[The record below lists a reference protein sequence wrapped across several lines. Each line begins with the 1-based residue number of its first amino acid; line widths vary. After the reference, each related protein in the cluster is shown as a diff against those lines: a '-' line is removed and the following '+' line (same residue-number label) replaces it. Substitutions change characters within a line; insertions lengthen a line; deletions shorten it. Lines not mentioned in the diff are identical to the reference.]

1 MKHKKLICLLL
12 SLIFC
17 FAMVPMTAMA
27 AEAPEGVWTDYAADS
42 FESGTGTQTDPY
54 VIATAEQLAKLAVDV
69 NDGVPSV
76 SHSGEYFVLS
86 DNIDLSAHRWRP
98 IGDGAADRSFHA
110 FQGHF
115 DGKGHTITG
124 LYVDESIETA
134 KDGLSYNAGLFG
146 NVANARTSKELY
158 DTIVNLHL
166 KDVYVKAGGEYGAA
180 GALSGYISN
189 AGTHIVNCSVEGG
202 TVTGEGSTGNAG
214 TGGLIGY
221 TAWTAFDGC
230 TADVSV
236 ITTGYGG
243 WTGGFAGSTFGNAF
257 RNCHAYGD
265 VEGNWS
271 VGGFAGIFLY
281 GKVYDD
287 VTPSETVI
295 YATSCSASG
304 NVTAHDW
311 NAGGFVGYVE
321 ALNTNEIPGEIIIKN
336 CSAYGDV
343 TSDLGGGLA
352 RAGGFAGT
360 LWDEPITI
368 ENSHAAGKVSTPDNS
383 STGGFIGYLNQGD
396 NGHFSNCSY
405 NKEANDGLNAIGG
418 ASEGATNPDTIVPET
433 PDKAKDNACKATF
446 GGHNPEKVAAKAATC
461 TADGW
466 NEYYVCSRCG
476 ICVDKEGALAEI
488 PTTSALGH
496 DFGDW
501 VVTKEPT
508 ADKAG
513 YQTRTCS
520 RCGAEEV
527 ERIPATGEV
536 KPTEPTEPEKP
547 TTPAD
552 PSIPI
557 PVERPEDGG
566 SPAEPSEPAPDE
578 PGTVVTPPE
587 TGKVSFAPVLL
598 LAAAAV
604 AVVVLRKK
612 DAE

>member
-69 NDGVPSV
+69 NSGVDSV

-86 DNIDLSAHRWRP
+86 GNIDLSAHRWRP
-98 IGDGAADRSFHA
+98 IGDGATDRSFHA
-110 FQGHF
+110 FLGHF
-115 DGKGHTITG
+115 DGQNHTITG
-124 LYVDESIETA
+124 LYVDESIETE
-134 KDGLSYNAGLFG
+134 KDGESYNAGLFG
-146 NVANARTSKELY
+146 NVANVTTSEELY

-166 KDVYVKAGGEYGAA
+166 QDVYVKGGGEYAA
-180 GALSGYISN
+180 TGALIGHIANSGTRV
-189 AGTHIVNCSVEGG
+189 ANCTVENG
-202 TVTGEGSTGNAG
+202 TVTNEGDSGETG
-214 TGGLIGY
+214 TGGLVGY
-221 TAWTAFDGC
+221 TAWTVFENC

-236 ITTGYGG
+236 SSEKGCV
-243 WTGGFAGSTFGNAF
+243 GGFVGSTFGNTF
-257 RNCHAYGD
+257 NNCVAYGD
-265 VEGNWS
+265 VEGGWS
-271 VGGFAGIFLY
+271 VGGFAGILFWRI
-281 GKVYDD
+281 
-287 VTPSETVI
+287 S
-295 YATSCSASG
+295 ATNCAAHG

-311 NAGGFVGYVE
+311 NAGGFAGFIQGTVDNDGVS
-321 ALNTNEIPGEIIIKN
+321 ATIKN
-336 CSAYGDV
+336 CSAFGDV

-383 STGGFIGYLNQGD
+383 STGGFIGYLNRTPD
-396 NGHFSNCSY
+396 NGTLKDCSY
-405 NKEANDGLNAIGG
+405 NMADNEGLDAIGD
-418 ASEGATNPDTIVPET
+418 AQNPNPDTIVPKT
-433 PDKAKDNACKATF
+433 PDKARDNACKATY
-446 GGHNPEKVAAKAATC
+446 GGHAPEEKVAAKAATC

-466 NEYYVCSRCG
+466 NEYYVCSHCG
-476 ICVDKEGALAEI
+476 VCVDANGGLSAI
-488 PTTSALGH
+488 PVISALGH

-612 DAE
+612 GAE

>member
-42 FESGTGTQTDPY
+42 FESGSGTQADPY
-54 VIATAEQLAKLAVDV
+54 VIATAEQLAKLAADV
-69 NDGVPSV
+69 NSGVDSV
-76 SHSGEYFVLS
+76 SHSGKYFVLS
-86 DNIDLSAHRWRP
+86 GNIDLSAHRWRP
-98 IGDGAADRSFHA
+98 IGDGATDRSFHA
-110 FQGHF
+110 FLGHF
-115 DGKGHTITG
+115 DGQNHTITG
-124 LYVDESIETA
+124 LYVDESIETE

-146 NVANARTSKELY
+146 NVANVTTSEELY

-166 KDVYVKAGGEYGAA
+166 QDVYVKGGGEYAA
-180 GALSGYISN
+180 TGALIGHIANSGTRV
-189 AGTHIVNCSVEGG
+189 ANCTVENG
-202 TVTGEGSTGNAG
+202 TVTNEGDSGETG
-214 TGGLIGY
+214 TGGLVGY
-221 TAWTAFDGC
+221 TAWTVFENC

-236 ITTGYGG
+236 SSEKGCV
-243 WTGGFAGSTFGNAF
+243 GGFVGSTFGNTF
-257 RNCHAYGD
+257 NNCVAYGD
-265 VEGNWS
+265 VEGGWS
-271 VGGFAGIFLY
+271 VGGFAGILFWRI
-281 GKVYDD
+281 
-287 VTPSETVI
+287 S
-295 YATSCSASG
+295 ATNCAAHG

-311 NAGGFVGYVE
+311 NAGGFAGFIQGTVDNDGVS
-321 ALNTNEIPGEIIIKN
+321 ATLTN

-383 STGGFIGYLNQGD
+383 STGGFIGYLNCTPD
-396 NGHFSNCSY
+396 NGTLKDCSY
-405 NKEANDGLNAIGG
+405 NMADNEGLDAIGD
-418 ASEGATNPDTIVPET
+418 AQNPNPTTIVPTT
-433 PDKAKDNACKATF
+433 PDKARDNACKATY
-446 GGHNPEKVAAKAATC
+446 GGHDPEKVAAKAATC
-461 TADGW
+461 TTDGW
-466 NEYYVCSRCG
+466 NEYYVCSHCG
-476 ICVDKEGALAEI
+476 VCVDANGGLSAI
-488 PTTSALGH
+488 PVTSALGH

-520 RCGAEEV
+520 RCDAEEV

>member
-69 NDGVPSV
+69 NSGVDSV

-98 IGDGAADRSFHA
+98 IGDGATDRSFHA
-110 FQGHF
+110 FLGHF
-115 DGKGHTITG
+115 DGQNHTITG
-124 LYVDESIETA
+124 LYVDESIETE

-146 NVANARTSKELY
+146 NAANAATSEELY

-166 KDVYVKAGGEYGAA
+166 KDVYVKGGGEYAA
-180 GALSGYISN
+180 TGALIGHIANSGTRV
-189 AGTHIVNCSVEGG
+189 ANCTVENG
-202 TVTGEGSTGNAG
+202 TVTNEGDSGETG
-214 TGGLIGY
+214 TGGLVGY
-221 TAWTAFDGC
+221 TAWTVFENC

-236 ITTGYGG
+236 SSEKGCV
-243 WTGGFAGSTFGNAF
+243 GGFVGSTFGNTF
-257 RNCHAYGD
+257 NNCVAYGD
-265 VEGNWS
+265 VEGGWS
-271 VGGFAGIFLY
+271 VGGFAGILFWRI
-281 GKVYDD
+281 
-287 VTPSETVI
+287 S
-295 YATSCSASG
+295 ATNCAAHG

-311 NAGGFVGYVE
+311 NVGGFAGFIQGTVDNDGVS
-321 ALNTNEIPGEIIIKN
+321 ATIKN
-336 CSAYGDV
+336 CSAFGDV

-368 ENSHAAGKVSTPDNS
+368 DNCHAAGKVSTPDNS
-383 STGGFIGYLNQGD
+383 STGGFIGYLNRTPD
-396 NGHFSNCSY
+396 NGTLKDCSY
-405 NKEANDGLNAIGG
+405 NMADNEGLDAIGD
-418 ASEGATNPDTIVPET
+418 AQNPNPDTIVPT
-433 PDKAKDNACKATF
+433 TSDKARDNACKATY
-446 GGHNPEKVAAKAATC
+446 GGHDPEEKVAAKAATC

-466 NEYYVCSRCG
+466 NEYYVCSHCG
-476 ICVDKEGALAEI
+476 VCVDANGGLSAI
-488 PTTSALGH
+488 PVISAMGH

-520 RCGAEEV
+520 RCDAEEV

>member
-42 FESGTGTQTDPY
+42 FESGSGTQTDPY
-54 VIATAEQLAKLAVDV
+54 VIATAEQLAKLAADV
-69 NDGVPSV
+69 NSGVDSV
-76 SHSGEYFVLS
+76 SHSGKYFVLS
-86 DNIDLSAHRWRP
+86 GNIDLSAHRWRP
-98 IGDGAADRSFHA
+98 IGDGATDRSFHA
-110 FQGHF
+110 FLGHF
-115 DGKGHTITG
+115 DGQNHTITG
-124 LYVDESIETA
+124 LYVDESIETE
-134 KDGLSYNAGLFG
+134 KDGESYNAGLFG
-146 NVANARTSKELY
+146 NVANVTTSEELY

-166 KDVYVKAGGEYGAA
+166 QDVYVKGGGEYAA
-180 GALSGYISN
+180 TGALIGHIANSGTRV
-189 AGTHIVNCSVEGG
+189 ANCTVENG
-202 TVTGEGSTGNAG
+202 TVTNEGDSGETG
-214 TGGLIGY
+214 TGGLVGY
-221 TAWTAFDGC
+221 TAWTVFENC

-236 ITTGYGG
+236 SSEKGCV
-243 WTGGFAGSTFGNAF
+243 GGFVGSTFGNTF
-257 RNCHAYGD
+257 NNCVAYGD
-265 VEGNWS
+265 VEGGWS
-271 VGGFAGIFLY
+271 VGGFAGILFWRI
-281 GKVYDD
+281 
-287 VTPSETVI
+287 S
-295 YATSCSASG
+295 ATNCAAHG

-311 NAGGFVGYVE
+311 NAGGFAGFIQGTVGNDGVS
-321 ALNTNEIPGEIIIKN
+321 ATLTN

-343 TSDLGGGLA
+343 TSDVDGWQA

-360 LWDEPITI
+360 LWDDPITI
-368 ENSHAAGKVSTPDNS
+368 DNCHAAGKVTVSEETA
-383 STGGFIGYLNQGD
+383 GGFIGRRLEGD
-396 NGHFSNCSY
+396 NGTLIDCSY

-418 ASEGATNPDTIVPET
+418 ASEGAANPDTIVPTT
-433 PDKAKDNACKATF
+433 PDKARDNACKATY
-446 GGHNPEKVAAKAATC
+446 GGHDPEKVAAKAATC
-461 TADGW
+461 TTDGW
-466 NEYYVCSRCG
+466 NEYYVCSHCG
-476 ICVDKEGALAEI
+476 VCVDANGGLSAI
-488 PTTSALGH
+488 PVTSALGH

-520 RCGAEEV
+520 RCDAEEV

>member
-69 NDGVPSV
+69 NSGVDSV

-98 IGDGAADRSFHA
+98 IGDGATDRSFHA
-110 FQGHF
+110 FLGHF
-115 DGKGHTITG
+115 DGQNHTITG
-124 LYVDESIETA
+124 LYVDESIETE

-146 NVANARTSKELY
+146 NVANVTTSEELY

-166 KDVYVKAGGEYGAA
+166 QDVYVKGGGEYAA
-180 GALSGYISN
+180 TGALIGHIANSGTRV
-189 AGTHIVNCSVEGG
+189 ANCTVENG
-202 TVTGEGSTGNAG
+202 TVTNEGDSGETG
-214 TGGLIGY
+214 TGGLVGY
-221 TAWTAFDGC
+221 TAWTVFENC

-236 ITTGYGG
+236 SSEKGCV
-243 WTGGFAGSTFGNAF
+243 GGFVGSTFGNTF
-257 RNCHAYGD
+257 NNCVAYGD
-265 VEGNWS
+265 VEGGWS
-271 VGGFAGIFLY
+271 VGGFAGILFWRI
-281 GKVYDD
+281 
-287 VTPSETVI
+287 S
-295 YATSCSASG
+295 ATNCAAHG

-311 NAGGFVGYVE
+311 NAGGFAGFIQGTVDNDGVS
-321 ALNTNEIPGEIIIKN
+321 ATIKN
-336 CSAYGDV
+336 CSAFGDV

-383 STGGFIGYLNQGD
+383 STGGFIGYLNCTPD
-396 NGHFSNCSY
+396 NGTLKDCSY
-405 NKEANDGLNAIGG
+405 NMADNEGLDAIGD
-418 ASEGATNPDTIVPET
+418 AQNPNPDTIVPTT
-433 PDKAKDNACKATF
+433 PDKARDNACKATF

-466 NEYYVCSRCG
+466 NEYYVCSHCG
-476 ICVDKEGALAEI
+476 VCVDANGGLSAI
-488 PTTSALGH
+488 PVISALGH

-520 RCGAEEV
+520 RCDAEEV

>member
-42 FESGTGTQTDPY
+42 FESGTGAQTDPY

-69 NDGVPSV
+69 NSGVDSV

-115 DGKGHTITG
+115 DGQNHTITG

-146 NVANARTSKELY
+146 NVANSNPADPIT

-166 KDVYVKAGGEYGAA
+166 KGVYVKGGGDCGAA
-180 GALSGYISN
+180 GAL
-189 AGTHIVNCSVEGG
+189 AGTTFNRGTRVANCTVEDG
-202 TVTGEGSTGNAG
+202 TVTGESRDGSSCPG
-214 TGGLIGY
+214 TGGLVGY
-221 TAWTAFDGC
+221 TSYTYFVDC
-230 TADVSV
+230 TADVTVSS
-236 ITTGYGG
+236 TGG
-243 WTGGFAGSTFGNAF
+243 WVGGFAGNAFGNSF
-257 RNCHAYGD
+257 TNCHAYGD

-271 VGGFAGIFLY
+271 VGGFAGVLFWRI
-281 GKVYDD
+281 
-287 VTPSETVI
+287 S
-295 YATSCSASG
+295 ATNCAAHG

-311 NAGGFVGYVE
+311 NAGGFAGFIQGTVDNDGVS
-321 ALNTNEIPGEIIIKN
+321 ATLTN

-383 STGGFIGYLNQGD
+383 STGGFIGYLNCTPD
-396 NGHFSNCSY
+396 NGTLKDCSY
-405 NKEANDGLNAIGG
+405 NMADNEGLDAIGD
-418 ASEGATNPDTIVPET
+418 AQNPNPTTIVPTT
-433 PDKAKDNACKATF
+433 PDKARDNACKATY

-476 ICVDKEGALAEI
+476 ICVDKEGNLAEI

>member
-42 FESGTGTQTDPY
+42 FESGSGTQTDPY
-54 VIATAEQLAKLAVDV
+54 VIATAEQLAKLAADV
-69 NDGVPSV
+69 NSGVDGV
-76 SHSGEYFVLS
+76 SHSGKYFVLS
-86 DNIDLSAHRWRP
+86 GNINLSAHRWRP
-98 IGDGAADRSFHA
+98 IGDGATDRSFHA
-110 FQGHF
+110 FLGHF
-115 DGKGHTITG
+115 DGQNHTITG
-124 LYVDESIETA
+124 LYVDESIETE
-134 KDGLSYNAGLFG
+134 KDGESYNAGLFG
-146 NVANARTSKELY
+146 NVANVTTSEELY

-166 KDVYVKAGGEYGAA
+166 QDVYVKGGGEYAA
-180 GALSGYISN
+180 TGALIGHIANSGTRV
-189 AGTHIVNCSVEGG
+189 ANCTVENG
-202 TVTGEGSTGNAG
+202 TVTNEGDSGETG
-214 TGGLIGY
+214 TGGLVGY
-221 TAWTAFDGC
+221 TAWTVFENC

-236 ITTGYGG
+236 SSEKGCV
-243 WTGGFAGSTFGNAF
+243 GGFVGSTFGNTF
-257 RNCHAYGD
+257 NNCVAYGD
-265 VEGNWS
+265 VEGGWS
-271 VGGFAGIFLY
+271 VGGFAGILFWRI
-281 GKVYDD
+281 
-287 VTPSETVI
+287 S
-295 YATSCSASG
+295 ATNCAAHG

-311 NAGGFVGYVE
+311 NAGGFAGFIQGTVDNDGVS
-321 ALNTNEIPGEIIIKN
+321 ATIKN
-336 CSAYGDV
+336 CSAFGDV
-343 TSDLGGGLA
+343 TSDVDGWQA

-360 LWDEPITI
+360 LWDDPITI
-368 ENSHAAGKVSTPDNS
+368 ENSHAAGKVTVSEETA
-383 STGGFIGYLNQGD
+383 GGFIGRRLEGD
-396 NGHFSNCSY
+396 NGTLIDCSY

-418 ASEGATNPDTIVPET
+418 ASEEAANPDTIVPTT
-433 PDKAKDNACKATF
+433 PDKARDNACKATY
-446 GGHNPEKVAAKAATC
+446 GGHDPEKVAAKAATC
-461 TADGW
+461 TTDGW
-466 NEYYVCSRCG
+466 NEYYVCSHCG
-476 ICVDKEGALAEI
+476 VCVDANGGLSAI
-488 PTTSALGH
+488 PVVSALGH

-520 RCGAEEV
+520 RCDAEEV

>member
-17 FAMVPMTAMA
+17 FAMIPMTAMA
-27 AEAPEGVWTDYAADS
+27 AEAPEGVWTDYAAAS
-42 FESGTGTQTDPY
+42 FESGAGTQTDPY
-54 VIATAEQLAKLAVDV
+54 VIATAEQLAKLAADV
-69 NDGVPSV
+69 NSGVDSV

-86 DNIDLSAHRWRP
+86 GNIDLSAHRWRP
-98 IGDGAADRSFHA
+98 IGDGATDRSFHA
-110 FQGHF
+110 FLGHF
-115 DGKGHTITG
+115 DGQNHTITG
-124 LYVDESIETA
+124 LYVDESIETE
-134 KDGLSYNAGLFG
+134 KDGESYNAGLFG
-146 NVANARTSKELY
+146 NVANVTTSEELY

-166 KDVYVKAGGEYGAA
+166 QDVYVKGGGEYAA
-180 GALSGYISN
+180 TGALIGHIANSGTRV
-189 AGTHIVNCSVEGG
+189 ANCTVENG
-202 TVTGEGSTGNAG
+202 TVTNEGASGETG
-214 TGGLIGY
+214 TGGLVGY
-221 TAWTAFDGC
+221 TAWTVFENC

-236 ITTGYGG
+236 SSEKGCV
-243 WTGGFAGSTFGNAF
+243 GGFVGSTFGNTF
-257 RNCHAYGD
+257 NNCVAYGD
-265 VEGNWS
+265 VEGGWS
-271 VGGFAGIFLY
+271 VGGFAGILFWRI
-281 GKVYDD
+281 
-287 VTPSETVI
+287 S
-295 YATSCSASG
+295 ATNCAAHG

-311 NAGGFVGYVE
+311 NAGGFAGFIQGTYGNDGVS
-321 ALNTNEIPGEIIIKN
+321 ATLKN
-336 CSAYGDV
+336 CSAFGDV
-343 TSDLGGGLA
+343 TSDLDGGLA

-383 STGGFIGYLNQGD
+383 STGGFIGYLNRTPD
-396 NGHFSNCSY
+396 NGTLKDCSY
-405 NKEANDGLNAIGG
+405 NRADNEGLDAIGD
-418 ASEGATNPDTIVPET
+418 AQNPNPDTIVPTT
-433 PDKAKDNACKATF
+433 PDKARDNACKATF
-446 GGHNPEKVAAKAATC
+446 GGHDPEKVAAKAATC
-461 TADGW
+461 TTDGW
-466 NEYYVCSRCG
+466 NEYYVCSHCG
-476 ICVDKEGALAEI
+476 VCVDANGGLSAI
-488 PTTSALGH
+488 PVVSAMGH

-520 RCGAEEV
+520 RCDAEEV

>member
-42 FESGTGTQTDPY
+42 FESGSGTQADPY
-54 VIATAEQLAKLAVDV
+54 VIATAEQLAKLAADV
-69 NDGVPSV
+69 NSGVDSV
-76 SHSGEYFVLS
+76 SHSGKYFVLS
-86 DNIDLSAHRWRP
+86 GNIDLSAHRWRP
-98 IGDGAADRSFHA
+98 IGDGATDRSFHA
-110 FQGHF
+110 FLGHF
-115 DGKGHTITG
+115 DGQNHTITG
-124 LYVDESIETA
+124 LYVDESIETE

-146 NVANARTSKELY
+146 NVANVTTSEELY

-166 KDVYVKAGGEYGAA
+166 QDVYVKGGGEYAA
-180 GALSGYISN
+180 TGALIGHIANSGTRV
-189 AGTHIVNCSVEGG
+189 ANCTVENG
-202 TVTGEGSTGNAG
+202 TVTNEGDSGETG
-214 TGGLIGY
+214 TGGLVGY
-221 TAWTAFDGC
+221 TAWTVFENC

-236 ITTGYGG
+236 SSEKGCV
-243 WTGGFAGSTFGNAF
+243 GGFVGSTFGNTF
-257 RNCHAYGD
+257 NNCVAYGD
-265 VEGNWS
+265 VEGGWS
-271 VGGFAGIFLY
+271 VGGFAGILFWRI
-281 GKVYDD
+281 
-287 VTPSETVI
+287 S
-295 YATSCSASG
+295 ATNCAAHG

-311 NAGGFVGYVE
+311 NAGGFAGFIQGTVDNDGVS
-321 ALNTNEIPGEIIIKN
+321 ATLTN

-383 STGGFIGYLNQGD
+383 STGGFIGYLNRTPD
-396 NGHFSNCSY
+396 NGTLKDCSY
-405 NKEANDGLNAIGG
+405 NMADNEGLDAIGD
-418 ASEGATNPDTIVPET
+418 AQNPNPDTIVPT
-433 PDKAKDNACKATF
+433 TSDKARDNACKATF

-461 TADGW
+461 TTDGW

-476 ICVDKEGALAEI
+476 VCVDANGGLSAI
-488 PTTSALGH
+488 PVTSALGH

>member
-42 FESGTGTQTDPY
+42 FESGTGTQADPY

-69 NDGVPSV
+69 NSGVANV
-76 SHSGEYFVLS
+76 SHSDEYFVLS

-115 DGKGHTITG
+115 DGQNHTITG
-124 LYVDESIETA
+124 LYVDESIETE

-146 NVANARTSKELY
+146 NVANSCPVATIT

-166 KDVYVKAGGEYGAA
+166 KGVYVKGGGDCGTA
-180 GALSGYISN
+180 GAL
-189 AGTHIVNCSVEGG
+189 AGTTLNSGTRVANCTVENG
-202 TVTGEGSTGNAG
+202 TVTGESSDGNNYAG
-214 TGGLIGY
+214 TGGLVGY
-221 TAWTAFDGC
+221 TSYTHFVNC
-230 TADVSV
+230 TADVTVSS
-236 ITTGYGG
+236 TGG
-243 WTGGFAGSTFGNAF
+243 WVGGFAGNAFGNSF
-257 RNCHAYGD
+257 TNCHAYGD
-265 VEGNWS
+265 VEGEWS
-271 VGGFAGIFLY
+271 VGGFAGCFLY
-281 GKVYDD
+281 GYVDRSVHPYK
-287 VTPSETVI
+287 TVPF
-295 YATSCSASG
+295 ATSCSASG

-321 ALNTNEIPGEIIIKN
+321 ALNTNEIPGEMIITS

-343 TSDLGGGLA
+343 TSDVSAWDA

-360 LWDEPITI
+360 VWDDPTTVG
-368 ENSHAAGKVSTPDNS
+368 NCHAAGKVTASNDVS
-383 STGGFIGYLNQGD
+383 GGFIGYLGGGD
-396 NGHFSNCSY
+396 NGKFSNCSY
-405 NKEANDGLNAIGG
+405 NKEANNGLNAIGG
-418 ASEGATNPDTIVPET
+418 ASEGAANPDTIVPTT
-433 PDKAKDNACKATF
+433 PDLSRDNACKATF
-446 GGHNPEKVAAKAATC
+446 GGHKPEKVAAKAATC

-466 NEYYVCSRCG
+466 NEHYVCSHCG

>member
-42 FESGTGTQTDPY
+42 FESGSGTQADPY
-54 VIATAEQLAKLAVDV
+54 VIATAEQLAKLAADV
-69 NDGVPSV
+69 NSGVDSV
-76 SHSGEYFVLS
+76 SHSGKYFVLS
-86 DNIDLSAHRWRP
+86 GNIDLSAHRWRP
-98 IGDGAADRSFHA
+98 IGDGATDRSFHA
-110 FQGHF
+110 FLGHF
-115 DGKGHTITG
+115 DGQNHTITG
-124 LYVDESIETA
+124 LYVDESIETE

-146 NVANARTSKELY
+146 NVANVTTSEELY

-166 KDVYVKAGGEYGAA
+166 QDVYVKGGGEYAA
-180 GALSGYISN
+180 TGALIGHIANSGTRV
-189 AGTHIVNCSVEGG
+189 ANCTVENG
-202 TVTGEGSTGNAG
+202 TVTNEGDSGETG
-214 TGGLIGY
+214 TGGLVGY
-221 TAWTAFDGC
+221 TAWTVFENC

-236 ITTGYGG
+236 SSEKGCV
-243 WTGGFAGSTFGNAF
+243 GGFVGSTFGNTF
-257 RNCHAYGD
+257 NNCVAYGD
-265 VEGNWS
+265 VEGGWS
-271 VGGFAGIFLY
+271 VGGFAGILFWRI
-281 GKVYDD
+281 
-287 VTPSETVI
+287 S
-295 YATSCSASG
+295 ATNCAAHG

-311 NAGGFVGYVE
+311 NAGGFAGFIQGTYGNDGVS
-321 ALNTNEIPGEIIIKN
+321 ATLKN
-336 CSAYGDV
+336 CSAFGDV
-343 TSDLGGGLA
+343 TSDVDGWQA

-360 LWDEPITI
+360 LWDDPITI
-368 ENSHAAGKVSTPDNS
+368 ENSHAAGKVTVSEETA
-383 STGGFIGYLNQGD
+383 GGFIGRRLEGD
-396 NGHFSNCSY
+396 NGTLIDCSY

-418 ASEGATNPDTIVPET
+418 ASEGAANPDTIVPT
-433 PDKAKDNACKATF
+433 TSDKARDNACKATF
-446 GGHNPEKVAAKAATC
+446 GGHDPEKVAAKAATC

-466 NEYYVCSRCG
+466 NEYYVCSHCG
-476 ICVDKEGALAEI
+476 VCVDANGGLSAI
-488 PTTSALGH
+488 PVISAMGH

-520 RCGAEEV
+520 RCDAEEV

>member
-54 VIATAEQLAKLAVDV
+54 VIATAEQLAKLAADV
-69 NDGVPSV
+69 NSGVDSV

-86 DNIDLSAHRWRP
+86 GNIDLSAHRWRP
-98 IGDGAADRSFHA
+98 IGDGATDRSFHA
-110 FQGHF
+110 FLGHF
-115 DGKGHTITG
+115 DGQNHTITG
-124 LYVDESIETA
+124 LYVDESIETE
-134 KDGLSYNAGLFG
+134 KDGESYNAGLFG
-146 NVANARTSKELY
+146 NVANVTTSEELY

-166 KDVYVKAGGEYGAA
+166 QDVYVKGGGEYAA
-180 GALSGYISN
+180 TGALIGHIANSGTRV
-189 AGTHIVNCSVEGG
+189 ANCTVENG
-202 TVTGEGSTGNAG
+202 TVTNEGDSGETG
-214 TGGLIGY
+214 TGGLVGY
-221 TAWTAFDGC
+221 TAWTVFENC

-236 ITTGYGG
+236 SSEKGCV
-243 WTGGFAGSTFGNAF
+243 GGFVGSTFGNTF
-257 RNCHAYGD
+257 NNCVAYGD
-265 VEGNWS
+265 VEGGWS
-271 VGGFAGIFLY
+271 VGGFAGILFWRI
-281 GKVYDD
+281 
-287 VTPSETVI
+287 S
-295 YATSCSASG
+295 ATNCAAHG

-311 NAGGFVGYVE
+311 NAGGFAGFIQGTVDNDGVS
-321 ALNTNEIPGEIIIKN
+321 ATIKN
-336 CSAYGDV
+336 CSAFGDV

-383 STGGFIGYLNQGD
+383 STGGFIGYLNCTPD
-396 NGHFSNCSY
+396 NGTLKDCSY
-405 NKEANDGLNAIGG
+405 NMADNEGLDAIGD
-418 ASEGATNPDTIVPET
+418 AQNPNPDTIVPTT
-433 PDKAKDNACKATF
+433 PDKARDNACKATY

-461 TADGW
+461 TTDGW
-466 NEYYVCSRCG
+466 NEYYVCSHCG
-476 ICVDKEGALAEI
+476 VCVDANGGLSAI
-488 PTTSALGH
+488 PVISALGH

-501 VVTKEPT
+501 VITKEPT

-520 RCGAEEV
+520 RCDAEEV

>member
-42 FESGTGTQTDPY
+42 FESGAGTQTDPY
-54 VIATAEQLAKLAVDV
+54 VIATAEQLAKLAADV
-69 NDGVPSV
+69 NSGVDSV
-76 SHSGEYFVLS
+76 SHSGKYFVLS
-86 DNIDLSAHRWRP
+86 GNINLSAHRWRP

-115 DGKGHTITG
+115 DGQNHTITG

-146 NVANARTSKELY
+146 NVANAATSPELY

-180 GALSGYISN
+180 GALSGFIANS
-189 AGTHIVNCSVEGG
+189 GTHIVNCSVEDG

-221 TAWTAFDGC
+221 TSWTVFENC
-230 TADVSV
+230 TADVNV
-236 ITTGYGG
+236 VTTGYGG
-243 WTGGFAGSTFGNAF
+243 WTGGFAGSTFANAF
-257 RNCHAYGD
+257 KNCHAYGD
-265 VEGNWS
+265 VEGNWC
-271 VGGFAGIFLY
+271 VGGFSGNFFWRI
-281 GKVYDD
+281 
-287 VTPSETVI
+287 T
-295 YATSCSASG
+295 ATNCSAHG

-311 NAGGFVGYVE
+311 NAGGFAGFIQGTDGNDGVS
-321 ALNTNEIPGEIIIKN
+321 ATIKN
-336 CSAYGDV
+336 CSAFGDV
-343 TSDLGGGLA
+343 TSDLDGGLA

-383 STGGFIGYLNQGD
+383 STGGFIGYLNRTPD
-396 NGHFSNCSY
+396 NGTLKDCSY
-405 NKEANDGLNAIGG
+405 NMADNEGLDAIGD
-418 ASEGATNPDTIVPET
+418 AQNPNPDTIVPTT
-433 PDKAKDNACKATF
+433 PDKARDNACKATY
-446 GGHNPEKVAAKAATC
+446 GGHDPEEKVAAKAATC
-461 TADGW
+461 TTDGW
-466 NEYYVCSRCG
+466 NEYYVCSHCG
-476 ICVDKEGALAEI
+476 VCVDANGGLSAI
-488 PTTSALGH
+488 PVVSALGH

-520 RCGAEEV
+520 RCDAEEV

>member
-42 FESGTGTQTDPY
+42 FESGAGTQADPY
-54 VIATAEQLAKLAVDV
+54 VIATAEQLAKLAADV
-69 NDGVPSV
+69 NSGVDSV
-76 SHSGEYFVLS
+76 SHSGKYFVLS
-86 DNIDLSAHRWRP
+86 GNIDLSAHRWRP
-98 IGDGAADRSFHA
+98 IGDGATDRSFHA
-110 FQGHF
+110 FLGHF
-115 DGKGHTITG
+115 DGQNHTITG
-124 LYVDESIETA
+124 LYVDESIETE
-134 KDGLSYNAGLFG
+134 KDGESYNAGLFG
-146 NVANARTSKELY
+146 NVANVTTSEELY

-166 KDVYVKAGGEYGAA
+166 QDVYVKGGGEYAA
-180 GALSGYISN
+180 TGALIGHIANSGTRV
-189 AGTHIVNCSVEGG
+189 ANCTVENG
-202 TVTGEGSTGNAG
+202 TVTNEGDSGETG
-214 TGGLIGY
+214 TGGLVGY
-221 TAWTAFDGC
+221 TAWTVFENC

-236 ITTGYGG
+236 SSEKGCV
-243 WTGGFAGSTFGNAF
+243 GGFVGSTFGNTF
-257 RNCHAYGD
+257 NNCVAYGD
-265 VEGNWS
+265 VEGGWS
-271 VGGFAGIFLY
+271 VGGFAGILFWRI
-281 GKVYDD
+281 
-287 VTPSETVI
+287 S
-295 YATSCSASG
+295 ATNCAAHG

-311 NAGGFVGYVE
+311 NAGGFAGFIQGTYGNDGVS
-321 ALNTNEIPGEIIIKN
+321 ATLTN

-343 TSDLGGGLA
+343 TSDVDGWQA

-360 LWDEPITI
+360 LWDDPITI
-368 ENSHAAGKVSTPDNS
+368 DSCHAAGKVTVSEETA
-383 STGGFIGYLNQGD
+383 GGFIGRRLEGD
-396 NGHFSNCSY
+396 NGTLIDCSY

-418 ASEGATNPDTIVPET
+418 ASEEAANPDTIVPT
-433 PDKAKDNACKATF
+433 TSDKARDNACKATF
-446 GGHNPEKVAAKAATC
+446 GGHDPEKVAAKAATC
-461 TADGW
+461 TTDGW
-466 NEYYVCSRCG
+466 NEYYVCSHCG
-476 ICVDKEGALAEI
+476 VCVDANGGLSAI
-488 PTTSALGH
+488 PVISALGH

-520 RCGAEEV
+520 RCDAEEV

>member
-69 NDGVPSV
+69 NSGVDSV

-98 IGDGAADRSFHA
+98 IGDGAADRSVHA

-146 NVANARTSKELY
+146 NVANASTSPELY

-189 AGTHIVNCSVEGG
+189 AGTHIVNCSVEDG

-221 TAWTAFDGC
+221 TAWTAFDNC

-243 WTGGFAGSTFGNAF
+243 WTGGFAGNAFANAF

-265 VEGNWS
+265 VEGNWC
-271 VGGFAGIFLY
+271 VGGFAGVLLWRI
-281 GKVYDD
+281 
-287 VTPSETVI
+287 S
-295 YATSCSASG
+295 ATNCAAHG

-311 NAGGFVGYVE
+311 NAGGFAGFIQGTVDNDGVS
-321 ALNTNEIPGEIIIKN
+321 ATLTN

-343 TSDLGGGLA
+343 TSDLDGGLA

-383 STGGFIGYLNQGD
+383 STGGFIGYLGQGD

-418 ASEGATNPDTIVPET
+418 ASEGAANPDTIVPT
-433 PDKAKDNACKATF
+433 TSDMSRDNACKATY

-461 TADGW
+461 TTDGW

-476 ICVDKEGALAEI
+476 VCVDANGGLSAI
-488 PTTSALGH
+488 PVTSALGH

-513 YQTRTCS
+513 YQARTCS

>member
-69 NDGVPSV
+69 NSGVDSV

-86 DNIDLSAHRWRP
+86 DNINLSAHRWRP

-110 FQGHF
+110 FLGHF
-115 DGKGHTITG
+115 DGQNYTITG

-146 NVANARTSKELY
+146 NVANATTSEELY

-180 GALSGYISN
+180 GALSGFITNS
-189 AGTHIVNCSVEGG
+189 GTRVANCSVEDG
-202 TVTGEGSTGNAG
+202 TVTGEGKNGESG
-214 TGGLIGY
+214 TGGLVGY
-221 TAWTAFDGC
+221 TAWTVFENC
-230 TADVSV
+230 TANVSV
-236 ITTGYGG
+236 ISNVGCV
-243 WTGGFAGSTFGNAF
+243 GGFVGSTFGNTF
-257 RNCHAYGD
+257 NNCVAYGD
-265 VEGNWS
+265 VEGGWS
-271 VGGFAGIFLY
+271 VGGFAGILFWRI
-281 GKVYDD
+281 
-287 VTPSETVI
+287 S
-295 YATSCSASG
+295 ATNCAAHG

-311 NAGGFVGYVE
+311 NAGGFAGFIQGTYGNDGVS
-321 ALNTNEIPGEIIIKN
+321 ATLTN

-343 TSDLGGGLA
+343 TSDVDGWQA

-360 LWDEPITI
+360 LWDDPITI
-368 ENSHAAGKVSTPDNS
+368 DNCHAAGKVTVSEETA
-383 STGGFIGYLNQGD
+383 GGFIGRRLEGD
-396 NGHFSNCSY
+396 NGTLIDCSY
-405 NKEANDGLNAIGG
+405 NKEANNGLNAIGG
-418 ASEGATNPDTIVPET
+418 ASEGAANPDTIVPTT
-433 PDKAKDNACKATF
+433 PDKARDNACKATY
-446 GGHNPEKVAAKAATC
+446 GGHDPEKVAAKAATC
-461 TADGW
+461 TTDGW
-466 NEYYVCSRCG
+466 NEYYVCSHCG
-476 ICVDKEGALAEI
+476 VCVDANGGLSAI
-488 PTTSALGH
+488 PVTSAMGH

-520 RCGAEEV
+520 RCDAEEV

>member
-69 NDGVPSV
+69 NSGVDSV

-110 FQGHF
+110 FLGHF

-124 LYVDESIETA
+124 LYVDESIETE
-134 KDGLSYNAGLFG
+134 KDSKSYNAGLFG
-146 NVANARTSKELY
+146 NVANATTSGELY

-166 KDVYVKAGGEYGAA
+166 QDVYVKGGGEYAA
-180 GALSGYISN
+180 TGALIGHIANSGTRV
-189 AGTHIVNCSVEGG
+189 ANCTVENG
-202 TVTGEGSTGNAG
+202 TVTNEGDSGETG
-214 TGGLIGY
+214 TGGLVGY
-221 TAWTAFDGC
+221 TAWTVFENC

-236 ITTGYGG
+236 SSEKGCV
-243 WTGGFAGSTFGNAF
+243 GGFVGSTFGNTF
-257 RNCHAYGD
+257 NNCVAYGD
-265 VEGNWS
+265 VEGGWS
-271 VGGFAGIFLY
+271 VGGFAGILFWRI
-281 GKVYDD
+281 
-287 VTPSETVI
+287 S
-295 YATSCSASG
+295 ATNCAAHG

-311 NAGGFVGYVE
+311 NAGGFAGFIQGTVDNDGVS
-321 ALNTNEIPGEIIIKN
+321 ATLTN

-383 STGGFIGYLNQGD
+383 STGGFIGYLNRTPD
-396 NGHFSNCSY
+396 NGTLKDCSY
-405 NKEANDGLNAIGG
+405 NMADNEGLDAIGD
-418 ASEGATNPDTIVPET
+418 AQNPNPDTIVPT
-433 PDKAKDNACKATF
+433 TSDKARDNACKATY
-446 GGHNPEKVAAKAATC
+446 GGHDPEKVAAKAATC

-466 NEYYVCSRCG
+466 NEHYVCSHCG
-476 ICVDKEGALAEI
+476 VCVDANGGLSAI
-488 PTTSALGH
+488 PVTSALGH

-520 RCGAEEV
+520 RCDAEEV

>member
-1 MKHKKLICLLL
+1 MN
-12 SLIFC
+12 S
-17 FAMVPMTAMA
+17 
-27 AEAPEGVWTDYAADS
+27 GVD
-42 FESGTGTQTDPY
+42 
-54 VIATAEQLAKLAVDV
+54 
-69 NDGVPSV
+69 SV

-86 DNIDLSAHRWRP
+86 GNIDLSAHRWRP
-98 IGDGAADRSFHA
+98 IGDGATDRSFHA
-110 FQGHF
+110 FLGHF
-115 DGKGHTITG
+115 DGQNHTITG
-124 LYVDESIETA
+124 LYVDESIETE
-134 KDGLSYNAGLFG
+134 KDGESYNAGLFG
-146 NVANARTSKELY
+146 NVANVTTSEELY

-166 KDVYVKAGGEYGAA
+166 QDVYVKGGGEYAA
-180 GALSGYISN
+180 TGALIGHIANSGTRV
-189 AGTHIVNCSVEGG
+189 ANCTVENG
-202 TVTGEGSTGNAG
+202 TVTNEGDSGETG
-214 TGGLIGY
+214 TGGLVGY
-221 TAWTAFDGC
+221 TAWTVFENC

-236 ITTGYGG
+236 SSEKGCV
-243 WTGGFAGSTFGNAF
+243 GGFVGSTFGNTF
-257 RNCHAYGD
+257 NNCVAYGD
-265 VEGNWS
+265 VEGGWS
-271 VGGFAGIFLY
+271 VGGFAGILFWRI
-281 GKVYDD
+281 
-287 VTPSETVI
+287 S
-295 YATSCSASG
+295 ATNCAAHG

-311 NAGGFVGYVE
+311 NAGGFAGFIQGTVDNDGVS
-321 ALNTNEIPGEIIIKN
+321 ATIKN
-336 CSAYGDV
+336 CSAFGDV

-383 STGGFIGYLNQGD
+383 STGGFIGYLNCTPD
-396 NGHFSNCSY
+396 NGTLKDCSY
-405 NKEANDGLNAIGG
+405 NKEANDGLNAIGD
-418 ASEGATNPDTIVPET
+418 AQNPNPDTIVPET

>member
-17 FAMVPMTAMA
+17 FAMIPMTAMA

-42 FESGTGTQTDPY
+42 FESGSGTQADPY

-69 NDGVPSV
+69 NSGVDSV
-76 SHSGEYFVLS
+76 SHTGEYFVLS
-86 DNIDLSAHRWRP
+86 GNIDLSAHRWRP

-146 NVANARTSKELY
+146 NVANAGTSTELY

-166 KDVYVKAGGEYGAA
+166 QDVYVKGGGEYAA
-180 GALSGYISN
+180 TGALIGHIANSGTRV
-189 AGTHIVNCSVEGG
+189 ANCTVENG
-202 TVTGEGSTGNAG
+202 TVTNEGDSGETG
-214 TGGLIGY
+214 TGGLVGY
-221 TAWTAFDGC
+221 TAWTVFENC

-236 ITTGYGG
+236 SSEKGCV
-243 WTGGFAGSTFGNAF
+243 GGFVGSTFGNTF
-257 RNCHAYGD
+257 NNCVAYGD
-265 VEGNWS
+265 VEGGWS
-271 VGGFAGIFLY
+271 VGGFAGILFWRI
-281 GKVYDD
+281 
-287 VTPSETVI
+287 S
-295 YATSCSASG
+295 ATNCAAHG

-311 NAGGFVGYVE
+311 NAGGFAGFIQGTVDNDGVS
-321 ALNTNEIPGEIIIKN
+321 ATIKN
-336 CSAYGDV
+336 CSAFGDV

-383 STGGFIGYLNQGD
+383 STGGFIGYLNRTPD
-396 NGHFSNCSY
+396 NGTLKDCSY
-405 NKEANDGLNAIGG
+405 NKEANDGLNAIGD
-418 ASEGATNPDTIVPET
+418 AQNPNPDTIVPTT
-433 PDKAKDNACKATF
+433 PDKAKDNACKATY
-446 GGHNPEKVAAKAATC
+446 GGHNPEKVPAKAATC

-466 NEYYVCSRCG
+466 NEYYVCSHCG
-476 ICVDKEGALAEI
+476 VCVDANGGLSAI
-488 PTTSALGH
+488 PVISALGH

-501 VVTKEPT
+501 VITKEPT

-520 RCGAEEV
+520 RCDAEEV

>member
-42 FESGTGTQTDPY
+42 FESGSGTQADPY
-54 VIATAEQLAKLAVDV
+54 VIATAEQLAKLAADV
-69 NDGVPSV
+69 NSGVDSV
-76 SHSGEYFVLS
+76 SHSGKYFVLS
-86 DNIDLSAHRWRP
+86 GNINLSAHRWRP
-98 IGDGAADRSFHA
+98 IGDGATDRSFHA
-110 FQGHF
+110 FLGHF
-115 DGKGHTITG
+115 DGQNHTITG
-124 LYVDESIETA
+124 LYVDESIETE
-134 KDGLSYNAGLFG
+134 KDGESYSAGLFG
-146 NVANARTSKELY
+146 NVANVTTSEELY

-166 KDVYVKAGGEYGAA
+166 QDVYVKGGGEYAA
-180 GALSGYISN
+180 TGALIGHIANSGTRV
-189 AGTHIVNCSVEGG
+189 ANCTVENG
-202 TVTGEGSTGNAG
+202 TVTNEGDSGETG
-214 TGGLIGY
+214 TGGLVGY
-221 TAWTAFDGC
+221 TAWTVFENC

-236 ITTGYGG
+236 SSEKGCV
-243 WTGGFAGSTFGNAF
+243 GGFVGSTFGNTF
-257 RNCHAYGD
+257 NNCVAYGD
-265 VEGNWS
+265 VEGGWS
-271 VGGFAGIFLY
+271 VGGFAGILFWRI
-281 GKVYDD
+281 
-287 VTPSETVI
+287 S
-295 YATSCSASG
+295 ATNCAAHG

-311 NAGGFVGYVE
+311 NAGGFAGFIQGTVDNDGVS
-321 ALNTNEIPGEIIIKN
+321 ATIKN
-336 CSAYGDV
+336 CSAFGDV

-383 STGGFIGYLNQGD
+383 STGGFIGYLNCTPD
-396 NGHFSNCSY
+396 NGTLKDCSY
-405 NKEANDGLNAIGG
+405 NKEANDGLNAIGD
-418 ASEGATNPDTIVPET
+418 AQNPNPDTIVPTT
-433 PDKAKDNACKATF
+433 PDKAKDNACKAAY

>member
-69 NDGVPSV
+69 NSGVDSV

-98 IGDGAADRSFHA
+98 IGDGAADRSVHA
-110 FQGHF
+110 FLGHL

-146 NVANARTSKELY
+146 NVANAATSKELY

-189 AGTHIVNCSVEGG
+189 AGTHIVNCSVEDG
-202 TVTGEGSTGNAG
+202 TVTGEGEKGNAG

-265 VEGNWS
+265 VEGNWC
-271 VGGFAGIFLY
+271 VGGFEIGR
-281 GKVYDD
+281 
-287 VTPSETVI
+287 
-295 YATSCSASG
+295 
-304 NVTAHDW
+304 AH
-311 NAGGFVGYVE
+311 V
-321 ALNTNEIPGEIIIKN
+321 
-336 CSAYGDV
+336 
-343 TSDLGGGLA
+343 
-352 RAGGFAGT
+352 
-360 LWDEPITI
+360 
-368 ENSHAAGKVSTPDNS
+368 
-383 STGGFIGYLNQGD
+383 
-396 NGHFSNCSY
+396 
-405 NKEANDGLNAIGG
+405 
-418 ASEGATNPDTIVPET
+418 
-433 PDKAKDNACKATF
+433 
-446 GGHNPEKVAAKAATC
+446 
-461 TADGW
+461 
-466 NEYYVCSRCG
+466 
-476 ICVDKEGALAEI
+476 
-488 PTTSALGH
+488 
-496 DFGDW
+496 
-501 VVTKEPT
+501 
-508 ADKAG
+508 
-513 YQTRTCS
+513 
-520 RCGAEEV
+520 
-527 ERIPATGEV
+527 
-536 KPTEPTEPEKP
+536 
-547 TTPAD
+547 
-552 PSIPI
+552 
-557 PVERPEDGG
+557 
-566 SPAEPSEPAPDE
+566 
-578 PGTVVTPPE
+578 
-587 TGKVSFAPVLL
+587 
-598 LAAAAV
+598 
-604 AVVVLRKK
+604 
-612 DAE
+612 

>member
-42 FESGTGTQTDPY
+42 FESGAGTQADPY

-69 NDGVPSV
+69 NSGVDSV

-98 IGDGAADRSFHA
+98 IGDGATDRSFHA
-110 FQGHF
+110 FLGHF
-115 DGKGHTITG
+115 DGQNHTITG
-124 LYVDESIETA
+124 LYVDESIETE
-134 KDGLSYNAGLFG
+134 KDGESYNAGLFG
-146 NVANARTSKELY
+146 NVANVTTSEELY

-166 KDVYVKAGGEYGAA
+166 QDVYVKGGGEYAA
-180 GALSGYISN
+180 TGALIGHIANSGTRV
-189 AGTHIVNCSVEGG
+189 ANCTVENG
-202 TVTGEGSTGNAG
+202 TVTNEGDSGETG
-214 TGGLIGY
+214 TGGLVGY
-221 TAWTAFDGC
+221 TAWTVFENC

-236 ITTGYGG
+236 SSEKGCV
-243 WTGGFAGSTFGNAF
+243 GGFVGSTFGNTF
-257 RNCHAYGD
+257 NNCVAYGD
-265 VEGNWS
+265 VEGGWS
-271 VGGFAGIFLY
+271 VGGFAGILFWRI
-281 GKVYDD
+281 
-287 VTPSETVI
+287 S
-295 YATSCSASG
+295 ATNCAAHG

-311 NAGGFVGYVE
+311 NAGGFAGFIQGTYGNDGVS
-321 ALNTNEIPGEIIIKN
+321 ATLTN

-343 TSDLGGGLA
+343 TSDVDGWQA

-360 LWDEPITI
+360 LWDDPITI
-368 ENSHAAGKVSTPDNS
+368 DSCHAAGKVTVSEETA
-383 STGGFIGYLNQGD
+383 GGFIGRRLEGD
-396 NGHFSNCSY
+396 NGTLIDCSY

-418 ASEGATNPDTIVPET
+418 ASEGAANPDTIVPTT
-433 PDKAKDNACKATF
+433 PDKARDNACKATY

-461 TADGW
+461 TTDGW
-466 NEYYVCSRCG
+466 NEYYVCSHCG
-476 ICVDKEGALAEI
+476 VCVDANGGLSVI
-488 PTTSALGH
+488 PVTSALGH

-520 RCGAEEV
+520 RCDAEEV

>member
-69 NDGVPSV
+69 NSGVDSV

-86 DNIDLSAHRWRP
+86 GNIDLSAHRWRP

-115 DGKGHTITG
+115 DGQNHTITG

-146 NVANARTSKELY
+146 NVANAATSEELY

-180 GALSGYISN
+180 GALSGFIANS
-189 AGTHIVNCSVEGG
+189 GTHIVNCSVEDG
-202 TVTGEGSTGNAG
+202 TVTGEGKNGESG
-214 TGGLIGY
+214 TGGLVGY
-221 TAWTAFDGC
+221 TAWTVFENC
-230 TADVSV
+230 TANVSV
-236 ITTGYGG
+236 ISNVGCV
-243 WTGGFAGSTFGNAF
+243 GGFVGNTFGNTF
-257 RNCHAYGD
+257 NNCVAYGD
-265 VEGNWS
+265 VEGGWS
-271 VGGFAGIFLY
+271 VGGFAGILFWRI
-281 GKVYDD
+281 
-287 VTPSETVI
+287 S
-295 YATSCSASG
+295 ATNCAAHG

-311 NAGGFVGYVE
+311 NAGGFAGFIQGTYGNDGVS
-321 ALNTNEIPGEIIIKN
+321 ATLTN

-343 TSDLGGGLA
+343 TSDVDGWQA

-360 LWDEPITI
+360 LWDDPITI
-368 ENSHAAGKVSTPDNS
+368 DNCHAAGKVTVSEETA
-383 STGGFIGYLNQGD
+383 GGFIGRRLEGD
-396 NGHFSNCSY
+396 NGTLIDCSY

-418 ASEGATNPDTIVPET
+418 ASEGAANPDTIVPTT
-433 PDKAKDNACKATF
+433 PDKARDNACKATY

-461 TADGW
+461 TTDGW
-466 NEYYVCSRCG
+466 NEYYVCSHCG
-476 ICVDKEGALAEI
+476 VCVDANGGLSAI
-488 PTTSALGH
+488 PVTSALGH

-520 RCGAEEV
+520 RCDAEEV